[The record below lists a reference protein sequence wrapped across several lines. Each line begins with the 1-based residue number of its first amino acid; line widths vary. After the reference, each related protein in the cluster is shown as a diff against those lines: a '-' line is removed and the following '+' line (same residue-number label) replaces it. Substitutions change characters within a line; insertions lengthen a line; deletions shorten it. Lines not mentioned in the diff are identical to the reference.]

1 VTSTR
6 RPDYSL
12 LSVDEPEAVRERY
25 ARRGNPERYSLLNVA
40 ALLAMQ
46 ERQRMIA
53 DLFARIYHREVSRL
67 RLLEVGCGTGGNLL
81 ELIRLGFTPDRL
93 QGIELLSARA
103 ERARQV
109 LPASVRIV
117 SGDAAGSAGASVA
130 PMSQDIVYQSTV
142 FSSLLDD
149 EFQERLADA
158 MWQWVRP
165 GGGILWY
172 DFTVNNPSNADVRA
186 VPLARI
192 RRLFPNGEMRAQR
205 LTLAPPIARAVTRIH
220 PSLYAVFS
228 TCRWLRTHVLVW
240 IAKAQ
245 MSIQS

>member
-1 VTSTR
+1 MTSAGR
-6 RPDYSL
+6 GDHSL

-25 ARRGNPERYSLLNVA
+25 ARRGNPERYSLLDAA

-53 DLFARIYHREVSRL
+53 DLLARIYHRKVCRL

-93 QGIELLSARA
+93 QGIELLTPRA

-117 SGDAAGSAGASVA
+117 SGDATGPAGGSVA

-149 EFQERLADA
+149 EFQQRMADR

-165 GGGILWY
+165 GGGVLWY

-186 VPLARI
+186 VPLTRI
-192 RRLFPNGEMRAQR
+192 RRLFPEGEMRAR
-205 LTLAPPIARAVTRIH
+205 RVTLAPPLARAVSRIH
-220 PSLYAVFS
+220 PALYTMFN

-240 IAKAQ
+240 IEKAR
-245 MSIQS
+245 

>member
-1 VTSTR
+1 MSASVNRTARDRPAEVT
-6 RPDYSL
+6 
-12 LSVDEPEAVRERY
+12 DEPGAVRDRY
-25 ARRGNPERYSLLNVA
+25 ARRSDGDRYNLLNPA
-40 ALLAMQ
+40 ALLPAQ
-46 ERQRMIA
+46 ERQRA
-53 DLFARIYHREVSRL
+53 LAHLFGRLYHRHVEGIHV
-67 RLLEVGCGTGGNLL
+67 LEVGCGTGGNLL

-130 PMSQDIVYQSTV
+130 AMSQDIVYQSTV

-149 EFQERLADA
+149 EFQERMADA

-165 GGGILWY
+165 GGGVLWY

-192 RRLFPNGEMRAQR
+192 RRLFPDGEMRAQR
-205 LTLAPPIARAVTRIH
+205 LTLAPPIARAVSRIH
-220 PSLYAVFS
+220 PGLYTVFN

-240 IAKAQ
+240 IEKAR
-245 MSIQS
+245 